1 MTGSPA
7 PRRSLYYGWIVVGV
21 TVPVLM
27 LSAGMRSAPGAWLLP
42 MQGDLGWSTATLSL
56 AAAIGLLVYGF
67 SGPVAGALIAS
78 SNRTAVPGASAGG
91 TVQLPAVSHA
101 PDEGSVQIETPDA

>member
-67 SGPVAGALIAS
+67 SGPVAGALIQRFGVRAVTAS
-78 SNRTAVPGASAGG
+78 SVLASAAAMLL
-91 TVQLPAVSHA
+91 TSLLQTQWQLYLV
-101 PDEGSVQIETPDA
+101 